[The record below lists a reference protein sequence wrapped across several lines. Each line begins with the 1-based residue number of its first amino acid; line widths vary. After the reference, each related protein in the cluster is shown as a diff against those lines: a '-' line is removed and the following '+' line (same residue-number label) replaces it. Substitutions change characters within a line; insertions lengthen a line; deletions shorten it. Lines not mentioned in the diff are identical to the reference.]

1 VEPGPGL
8 LLGCSVHSS
17 PRPSFADFAVYIPAL
32 GKLVS
37 PVGLKIASGDAMA
50 RSGVSLARRRAFAVG
65 WLWGGVDLALFVVLL
80 ILLAIAAGL
89 VGSLTGLGG
98 GVVVIPLLVIFFGAS
113 ISVAIGTGFVTILA
127 TSSATGAA
135 YVRDRLSD
143 IRIGMFLEI
152 ATVPG
157 ALIGAT
163 ATVFLTH
170 ANLQSALLIA
180 LGAVLFAIIPGSLA
194 RRHIELPPDV
204 PSDAR
209 AQRLGLAG
217 EYHDGALG
225 REVPYRAARTSPA
238 LGVMFSAGVVS
249 GMFGIGGGVF
259 KVLALERFLNLPMKV
274 ATATSNFMIGVTAA
288 AGAGVM
294 LSAGYVNPIVAA
306 PVAIGTSLGAY
317 VGSRLLPG
325 LRNRTVRLLF
335 LPVIAAL
342 AIEMVLRGFGLP

>member
-1 VEPGPGL
+1 MV
-8 LLGCSVHSS
+8 
-17 PRPSFADFAVYIPAL
+17 R
-32 GKLVS
+32 
-37 PVGLKIASGDAMA
+37 
-50 RSGVSLARRRAFAVG
+50 
-65 WLWGGVDLALFVVLL
+65 LWGTVDLALFVVLL
-80 ILLAIAAGL
+80 VLVAIAAGL

-98 GVVVIPLLVIFFGAS
+98 GVVVIPILAIFFGAS
-113 ISVAIGTGFVTILA
+113 IPIAIGTGFVTILA

-163 ATVFLTH
+163 ATVLITH
-170 ANLQSALLIA
+170 ANLDAALFVA
-180 LGAVLFAIIPGSLA
+180 LGVVLFAIIPGSLA
-194 RRHIELPPDV
+194 RRNIELPP
-204 PSDAR
+204 PMPQDAR
-209 AQRLGLAG
+209 SRHLGLTG
-217 EYHDGALG
+217 EYHDPALNTD
-225 REVPYRAARTSPA
+225 VSYQAARTSPA
-238 LGVMFSAGVVS
+238 IGVMFGAGMVS

-294 LSAGYVNPIVAA
+294 LAAGYVNPIVAA
-306 PVAIGTSLGAY
+306 PVAIGTAFGAFL
-317 VGSRLLPG
+317 GSRLLPG

-342 AIEMVLRGFGLP
+342 AIEMILRGLGLP